1 MRAQF
6 MGDPLYLQT
15 DKYRAMPVELDEI
28 KSVFRRVENTRS
40 AAPESVSSQLD
51 ASCVFGRFVSSN
63 HIGFVCFDG
72 RSGKLNS
79 FYESSNSTE

>member
-28 KSVFRRVENTRS
+28 KSVFRRVEIQE
-40 AAPESVSSQLD
+40 APLQSLYRASLMHPACSVDLFHLTILGS
-51 ASCVFGRFVSSN
+51 FVSMAA
-63 HIGFVCFDG
+63 V
-72 RSGKLNS
+72 
-79 FYESSNSTE
+79 ES